1 MGMIATLVQL
11 RHWDGA
17 RRQQQFRHWDGE
29 LIKLS
34 DYYVNFEK
42 LKDEIAI

>member
-1 MGMIATLVQL
+1 MIAMSVQL
-11 RHWDGA
+11 WDWDGA